1 MRKTA
6 ELAPNLPR
14 VRRLGLATRGNTHL
28 RPDDVAHAIDRGLNY
43 LNWCGKP
50 DGLSKTVAALGAKRK
65 EVVVAVQFKS
75 SGADEAEREF
85 AWILDQLNTDYLDVA
100 TLYYVEAED
109 EWQQIIGPGGAW
121 DTLNRLK
128 GAGALKLIGLTSHQR
143 KLAARWAQ
151 AAEAASSSH
160 YLDLLM
166 IRYNA
171 AHRGAETE
179 VFPVTEER
187 GMPAVTF
194 TGLRWCDLLASTPN
208 DPPGF
213 EPPTALECYRFC
225 LAHPGVSVALVAP
238 NDRAELEENLTLLDA
253 VNPHPT
259 RSKRSATTVTASS
272 GTLGSFGSNAAAT
285 AELPAR
291 DRRIHGP
298 G

>member
-28 RPDDVAHAIDRGLNY
+28 RPDDVAYAIDRGLNY

-65 EVVVAVQFKS
+65 DVVVAVQFKS
-75 SGADEAEREF
+75 SGAEEAEREF

-100 TLYYVEAED
+100 TFYYVESED

-121 DTLNRLK
+121 DTLNRFK
-128 GAGALKLIGLTSHQR
+128 SEGALKLIGLTSHQR
-143 KLAARWAQ
+143 KPAARWAQ
-151 AAEAASSSH
+151 AGDDATGGH

-179 VFPVTEER
+179 VFPVTEQR
-187 GMPAVTF
+187 GMPVVTF
-194 TGLRWCDLLASTPN
+194 TGLRWRDLLQPTPD

-213 EPPTALECYRFC
+213 QPPSAPACYRFC
-225 LAHPGVSVALVAP
+225 LAHPAVSVALVAP
-238 NDRAELEENLTLLDA
+238 NDRVELEENLTLLDDWRPPSSDA
-253 VNPHPT
+253 HAAMRNHGDRV
-259 RSKRSATTVTASS
+259 KRH
-272 GTLGSFGSNAAAT
+272 
-285 AELPAR
+285 AR
-291 DRRIHGP
+291 EFW
-298 G
+298 